1 MSWQRCALVLI
12 SIAAVLAPTIQAR
25 SIPDDDLRETF
36 VAPSTDDQRRLAHA
50 FTGYRHRFEQ
60 SPHFRTLRWS
70 LENVQIAG
78 LCELCEL
85 GAPLVRL
92 LLDLNQTALIDE
104 AISIFCQEYKSL
116 DENVCLGA
124 AHEYLVEAT
133 LFRFAQDLRSLSST
147 PSFK

>member
-1 MSWQRCALVLI
+1 MFFALLA
-12 SIAAVLAPTIQAR
+12 IAAVLVPTIQTR
-25 SIPDDDLRETF
+25 SLPDFDFRETF

-60 SPHFRTLRWS
+60 SPHFRTVRWS
-70 LENVQIAG
+70 LDNVQIAG

-92 LLDLNQTALIDE
+92 LLELNQTTLIDE
-104 AISIFCQEYKSL
+104 SISVFCEEYKSL
-116 DENVCLGA
+116 DRDVCLGA
-124 AHEYLVEAT
+124 AHEYLVEET
-133 LFRFAQDLRSLSST
+133 LFEFAQDSRFFSST